1 MTAKNDITGD
11 LIKSRYSNEAYAV
24 GYERIF
30 GNKNKAEN
38 PESEAEETSEVKDEE
53 KRRS

>member
-11 LIKSRYSNEAYAV
+11 LIKSRYSNDAYAA

-38 PESEAEETSEVKDEE
+38 PENEAKETSEVNDEE
-53 KRRS
+53 KRGS